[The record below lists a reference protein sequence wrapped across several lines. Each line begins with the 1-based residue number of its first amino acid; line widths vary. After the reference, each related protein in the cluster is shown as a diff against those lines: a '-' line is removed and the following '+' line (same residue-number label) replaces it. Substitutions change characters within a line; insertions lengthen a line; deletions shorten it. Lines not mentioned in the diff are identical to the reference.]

1 MCGVHM
7 VLSQGWIDVLLWFN
21 FKNKRLYGMAFGHG
35 SRPLV
40 TILSCNNEV
49 LGLNLT
55 ISKVQ
60 GSSYMVGVSK
70 KNVS

>member
-1 MCGVHM
+1 
-7 VLSQGWIDVLLWFN
+7 
-21 FKNKRLYGMAFGHG
+21 MAFGHG
-35 SRPLV
+35 SRLLV
-40 TILSCNNEV
+40 TIFSYNNEV

-60 GSSYMVGVSK
+60 GSSYMVEVLK